1 MNRQSGSLAPIPVTP
16 RNTNPAQQ
24 QPLPPFPT
32 PPKSKRKSRE
42 GRRSWLF
49 PNKPRNSP
57 IWRPSTGHSPPT
69 PQWPLPRQPITQL
82 AQPQQQQAQQ
92 PSQQQQQ
99 QPSEKPVKIS
109 HDEEPN
115 PAFTRTYTRPR
126 EAPQPPP
133 PTTSHSRR
141 SSTSSSSTPTLTDD
155 APVSPRT
162 RGPSTKRTTTSKT
175 TTTTTNNALPPH
187 PLSPRFPPP
196 NPPRPSPSSQQQHQ
210 RNASFQTRY
219 MNMAMS
225 TERIPRVHN
234 ILSNIFA
241 WMILLAFILAP
252 ANFCGQVGGDE
263 DHHTAADD
271 DDGGGVAQPPAYKPI
286 PSIALLAVSC
296 TIFGLGSLGM
306 LWLALCWRRNYIWL
320 MNRIYLPLMLNSLA
334 GLIGSLVI
342 VDIQNDMWF
351 SVAAYVSL
359 GIEGTTLLLSG
370 GLFFYTHYLLLGKLK
385 REHVRETSTKNVV
398 DLVKAGKRPPFAP
411 GSVV

>member
-1 MNRQSGSLAPIPVTP
+1 MMNRQSGSLAPIPVTP
-16 RNTNPAQQ
+16 RNVNSAQSEQQ
-24 QPLPPFPT
+24 QPLPLFPT
-32 PPKSKRKSRE
+32 PPNSKRKSKE

-82 AQPQQQQAQQ
+82 PQPQQ
-92 PSQQQQQ
+92 
-99 QPSEKPVKIS
+99 SEKPAKVS

-126 EAPQPPP
+126 EAPLPPP
-133 PTTSHSRR
+133 PATTQSRR
-141 SSTSSSSTPTLTDD
+141 SSSSSSTTPTLTDD
-155 APVSPRT
+155 TPVSPHT
-162 RGPSTKRTTTSKT
+162 RGPSTTTK
-175 TTTTTNNALPPH
+175 NNVLPPH

-196 NPPRPSPSSQQQHQ
+196 SPPRPPPSSQHQ

-234 ILSNIFA
+234 ILSNVFA

-252 ANFCGQVGGDE
+252 ANFCGKADG
-263 DHHTAADD
+263 DD
-271 DDGGGVAQPPAYKPI
+271 DVVSYHPI
-286 PSIALLAVSC
+286 PSTALLAASC

-342 VDIQNDMWF
+342 VDIQNHMWF

-359 GIEGTTLLLSG
+359 GIEGATLLLSG

-385 REHVRETSTKNVV
+385 REHVRETSTKRVV

>member
-16 RNTNPAQQ
+16 RNAHSTQQQQ
-24 QPLPPFPT
+24 QPLPLFPT
-32 PPKSKRKSRE
+32 PPNSKRKSKE

-82 AQPQQQQAQQ
+82 PPQPQQ
-92 PSQQQQQ
+92 
-99 QPSEKPVKIS
+99 SEKPVRLS
-109 HDEEPN
+109 HDEGPN

-126 EAPQPPP
+126 EAPLPPP
-133 PTTSHSRR
+133 PTASQSRR
-141 SSTSSSSTPTLTDD
+141 SSSSSSSSSSTTPTLTDD
-155 APVSPRT
+155 TPVSPRT
-162 RGPSTKRTTTSKT
+162 RGPSSTTNTN
-175 TTTTTNNALPPH
+175 NNALPPH

-196 NPPRPSPSSQQQHQ
+196 SPPRPPPSFQHQ

-225 TERIPRVHN
+225 TERIPRIHN
-234 ILSNIFA
+234 ILSNVFA

-252 ANFCGQVGGDE
+252 ANFCGQA
-263 DHHTAADD
+263 H
-271 DDGGGVAQPPAYKPI
+271 DDGDDADANDAHRTSTMSVVSSYHHHRPII
-286 PSIALLAVSC
+286 PSTALLAASC
-296 TIFGLGSLGM
+296 TIFGLGSFGM

-342 VDIQNDMWF
+342 VDIQNHMWF

-359 GIEGTTLLLSG
+359 GIEGATLLLSG
-370 GLFFYTHYLLLGKLK
+370 VLFFYTHYLLLGKLK
-385 REHVRETSTKNVV
+385 REHVRETSTKRVV

>member
-16 RNTNPAQQ
+16 RHANNSSQQQQ
-24 QPLPPFPT
+24 QPLPLFPT
-32 PPKSKRKSRE
+32 PPNSKRKSKE

-49 PNKPRNSP
+49 PNKPRSPP

-82 AQPQQQQAQQ
+82 PQLQQ
-92 PSQQQQQ
+92 
-99 QPSEKPVKIS
+99 SEKPMKVS
-109 HDEEPN
+109 HDEGPN

-126 EAPQPPP
+126 EAPLPPP
-133 PTTSHSRR
+133 PATTQSRR
-141 SSTSSSSTPTLTDD
+141 SSSSSSTTPTLTDD
-155 APVSPRT
+155 TPVSPRT
-162 RGPSTKRTTTSKT
+162 RGPSSSSTTA
-175 TTTTTNNALPPH
+175 TNNALPPH

-196 NPPRPSPSSQQQHQ
+196 SPPRPLPSSQHQ

-225 TERIPRVHN
+225 TERIPRAHN
-234 ILSNIFA
+234 ILSNVFA

-252 ANFCGQVGGDE
+252 ANFCGQ
-263 DHHTAADD
+263 ADD
-271 DDGGGVAQPPAYKPI
+271 DDYDVVSYKPI
-286 PSIALLAVSC
+286 PSTALLAASC

-342 VDIQNDMWF
+342 VDIQNHMRF

-359 GIEGTTLLLSG
+359 GIEGATLLLSG

-385 REHVRETSTKNVV
+385 REHVRETSTKRVV

>member
-1 MNRQSGSLAPIPVTP
+1 MMNRQSGSLAPIPVTP
-16 RNTNPAQQ
+16 RNANSAQQQ
-24 QPLPPFPT
+24 QPLPLFPT
-32 PPKSKRKSRE
+32 PPDSKRKSKE

-82 AQPQQQQAQQ
+82 PQPQLQQ
-92 PSQQQQQ
+92 SQQQ
-99 QPSEKPVKIS
+99 SEKPVKVS
-109 HDEEPN
+109 RDEGPN

-126 EAPQPPP
+126 EAPLPPP
-133 PTTSHSRR
+133 PATSQSRR
-141 SSTSSSSTPTLTDD
+141 SSSSSSTTPTLTDD
-155 APVSPRT
+155 TPVSPRT
-162 RGPSTKRTTTSKT
+162 RGPSSTTA
-175 TTTTTNNALPPH
+175 TNNALPPH

-196 NPPRPSPSSQQQHQ
+196 SPPRPLPSAQHQ

-234 ILSNIFA
+234 ILSNVFA

-252 ANFCGQVGGDE
+252 ANFCGQADG
-263 DHHTAADD
+263 DD
-271 DDGGGVAQPPAYKPI
+271 DVVSYHPI
-286 PSIALLAVSC
+286 PSTALLAASC

-334 GLIGSLVI
+334 GIIGSLVI
-342 VDIQNDMWF
+342 VDIQNHMWF

-359 GIEGTTLLLSG
+359 GIEGATLLLSG
-370 GLFFYTHYLLLGKLK
+370 SLFFYTHYLLLGKLK
-385 REHVRETSTKNVV
+385 REHVRETSTKRVV